1 MKCKCKKNKSAM
13 TFHLWR
19 AFAMFAIVIMLVLWL
34 LQVIFLNTFYESMKK
49 NEIYKIGNE
58 LVEKYNSDSEN
69 FFGSLEGEAMG
80 QGIFAHIF
88 LEDGSLLKAPQS
100 VSEFQ
105 NKENPPG
112 RPPFFMRNSIRDF
125 NSKNWEK
132 FLDKVEKS
140 ENKTA
145 AYVISSKRNMRTMVY
160 GACLGVADGQ
170 KIYLYINSPLQPVDA
185 TRTVLQNQLIIVSVI
200 SVLSSLALAYFIA
213 RRFSKPIK
221 QTSLFAK
228 ELAGGNYNVEFTAN
242 GYDEIDDLSTVLN
255 QTAKELGKTEQL
267 RRDLMANVS
276 HDLKTPLTIIKS
288 YAEMIRDLSGDI
300 KEKRDAHTGVIIDE
314 AQRLSNLVNDILN
327 LTKLQQGVDVIQK
340 EEFAFSDCLKSVME
354 KFKIYEEKNAYEIE
368 CHIEEGI
375 NSIGDETKIIQVI
388 NNLIINALNYS
399 GESKKISVSLKKQ
412 GDKSRFEVKDYGD
425 GIPKEELSKVWDR
438 YYRTGKSHT
447 RGIAGVGIGLS
458 IVKEILDA
466 HNTEYGAISEEGE
479 GTSFWFELPVKLK

>member
-1 MKCKCKKNKSAM
+1 MKSNKQKNKSAM

-69 FFGSLEGEAMG
+69 FFESLEGEAMG

-88 LEDGSLLKAPQS
+88 LEDGSLLKSPQS
-100 VSEFQ
+100 VAEFQ
-105 NKENPPG
+105 SNENLPG

-125 NSKNWEK
+125 NSENWKK

-145 AYVISSKRNMRTMVY
+145 AYVISSRRNMRTMVY
-160 GACLGVADGQ
+160 GACLGIADGQ

-221 QTSLFAK
+221 ETSLFAK
-228 ELAGGNYNVEFTAN
+228 ELARGNDNVEFTAN
-242 GYDEIDDLSTVLN
+242 GYKEIADLSGVLN

-288 YAEMIRDLSGDI
+288 YAEMIRDISGDI

-314 AQRLSNLVNDILN
+314 AKRLSNLVNDILN
-327 LTKLQQGVDVIQK
+327 LTKLQQGAEVIQK
-340 EEFAFSDCLKSVME
+340 EEFAFSACLKSVME
-354 KFKIYEEKNAYEIE
+354 KFKIYEEQNGYEIE
-368 CHIEEGI
+368 CHIEENI
-375 NSIGDETKIIQVI
+375 NSFGDEAKIIQVI

-399 GESKKISVSLKKQ
+399 GESKKISVSLKKLE
-412 GDKSRFEVKDYGD
+412 DKSRFEVKDFGE
-425 GIPKEELSKVWDR
+425 GIPKQELPKVWER

-447 RGIAGVGIGLS
+447 REIAGVGIGLS

>member
-1 MKCKCKKNKSAM
+1 MKCTKQKNKSAM

-19 AFAMFAIVIMLVLWL
+19 AFAMFSVVIMLVLWL
-34 LQVIFLNTFYESMKK
+34 LQVIFLNTFYEGMKK

-58 LVEKYNSDSEN
+58 LVEKYNSDSGN
-69 FFGSLEGEAMG
+69 FFERLEGEAMG

-88 LEDGSLLKAPQS
+88 LEDGSLLKYPQS

-105 NKENPPG
+105 NNENPPG
-112 RPPFFMRNSIRDF
+112 RPHFFIRNSIKDF
-125 NSKNWEK
+125 SVENWEK

-140 ENKTA
+140 ENKTT
-145 AYVISSKRNMRTMVY
+145 AYVISSRRKMRTMVY
-160 GACLGVADGQ
+160 GACLGISDGQ
-170 KIYLYINSPLQPVDA
+170 KIYLYINSPLQPIDA

-221 QTSLFAK
+221 QTSLIAK

-242 GYDEIDDLSTVLN
+242 GYKDIDDLSAVLN

-288 YAEMIRDLSGDI
+288 YAEMIRDISGDI
-300 KEKRDAHTGVIIDE
+300 KEKRDAHTAVIIDE

-327 LTKLQQGVDVIQK
+327 LTKLQQGATTVKK
-340 EEFAFSDCLKSVME
+340 EEFSFSDCLKSVME
-354 KFKIYEEKNAYEIE
+354 KFRIYEEQNGYKIE
-368 CHIEEGI
+368 CSIEENI
-375 NSIGDETKIIQVI
+375 NSFGDESKIIQVI

-399 GESKKISVSLKKQ
+399 GKSKKISVSLKKH
-412 GDKSRFEVKDYGD
+412 GDKSRFEVKDYGE
-425 GIPKEELSKVWDR
+425 GISREELSKVWER
-438 YYRTGKSHT
+438 YYRTGKSHI
-447 RGIAGVGIGLS
+447 REIAGVGIGLS

-466 HNTEYGAISEEGE
+466 HHTEYGAVSKEGE
-479 GTSFWFELPVKLK
+479 GTVFWFELPVKLK

>member
-1 MKCKCKKNKSAM
+1 MQVKKQKNKSAM

-19 AFAMFAIVIMLVLWL
+19 AFAMFSIVIMVVLWL

-49 NEIYKIGNE
+49 NEIYKIGNR
-58 LVEKYNSDSEN
+58 LVEKYNSDSRN
-69 FFGSLEGEAMG
+69 FFENLEGEAMG

-112 RPPFFMRNSIRDF
+112 RPSFFMRNSIRDF
-125 NSKNWEK
+125 NSENWEK

-145 AYVISSKRNMRTMVY
+145 AYVISSRRNMRTMVY
-160 GACLGVADGQ
+160 GACLGETDGQ
-170 KIYLYINSPLQPVDA
+170 KIYLYINSPLQPIDA

-228 ELAGGNYNVEFTAN
+228 ELAKGNYNVEFTAN
-242 GYDEIDDLSTVLN
+242 GYKEIDDLSGVLN

-288 YAEMIRDLSGDI
+288 YAEMIRDISGDI

-327 LTKLQQGVDVIQK
+327 LTKLQQGVATTQK
-340 EEFAFSDCLKSVME
+340 HEFSFSDCLKSVVE
-354 KFKIYEEKNAYEIE
+354 KFKIYEEQDGYKIE
-368 CHIEEGI
+368 CSIDDNI
-375 NSIGDETKIIQVI
+375 NSLGDEAKIIQVL

-399 GESKKISVSLKKQ
+399 GESKKISVSLKKS
-412 GDKSRFEVKDYGD
+412 GEKAIFEAKGYGE
-425 GIPKEELSKVWDR
+425 GIPKDELSKVWER
-438 YYRTGKSHT
+438 YYRTGRSHT
-447 RGIAGVGIGLS
+447 RELAGVGIGLS

-466 HNTEYGAISEEGE
+466 HKADYGAISKEGE
-479 GTSFWFELPVKLK
+479 GTSFWFELPICK